1 LLPVDIT
8 SNTLL
13 IHCRTVLDQWDRHVI
28 SNVSGL
34 PLSESYV
41 VPFDEV
47 VLEAR
52 CRDFSMLRQVHL
64 SPTKMIRW
72 RFLPVK
78 LVSTSS
84 TSPSNSVIETVTLQ
98 LDRLSDIVSS
108 NHGNTLPR
116 LYQQLIDHLQEHH
129 VSVLL
134 CCENV
139 QEEWIHYAASR
150 SVTLVST
157 S

>member
-1 LLPVDIT
+1 M
-8 SNTLL
+8 
-13 IHCRTVLDQWDRHVI
+13 HCRTVLDQWDRHVI

-41 VPFDEV
+41 IPCDEV

-52 CRDFSMLRQVHL
+52 CRDFSMLRQIHL
-64 SPTKMIRW
+64 SPAQVIRW

-78 LVSTSS
+78 WVSTPSTSS
-84 TSPSNSVIETVTLQ
+84 TNSAIETITLQ
-98 LDRLSDIVSS
+98 LDHLSDLVSN

-116 LYQQLIDHLQEHH
+116 LYQQLLDRLQEHH

-157 S
+157 WSTCL